1 MLLFLL
7 PIISA
12 QTLQDEVTELQNII
26 NEEFSDIFN
35 SENPQD
41 RIVIIVGAQVSG
53 IERAAAEIIKA
64 QIQFPGAI
72 DLVLIRESEEA
83 LQIARETSKTVF
95 LMGGPSQNL
104 VTKTLMREGII
115 QEPDVEDNKFLAVAR
130 GTNNA
135 GSEIVVFSDLRG
147 YNNIE
152 RESARS
158 SPLAQVIPV
167 EYVPPAASIIAI
179 ILAYLVGLGNRM
191 LGNYIASFGKKKAD
205 IKEKYIGFKVKH
217 FHVKLREYL
226 GIFIGASVFG
236 MAIALSYT
244 GLQSA
249 VLETF
254 KITSIVCLFIFII
267 REGIRLVLSY
277 TMKLHTEFKLWIT
290 GDIISLFSGFL
301 GNTLNTTGFVVEEKD
316 KNYSFEKFAKIKYY
330 VVLITFVGG
339 MVFFVL
345 NFLKPS
351 PLNQMVMASATTLGL
366 ADIVPMKPL
375 LGVDIKKWKPWLW
388 FFTISIMA
396 ILYILMNFVV

>member
-1 MLLFLL
+1 LLLFLL